1 MIFDDPLLLLTE
13 APPQE
18 KDPAAGAD
26 AKPDAIEPPTDDTA
40 DIAAKG
46 DEPPPAD
53 DAADGDATGGEEDG
67 GTADDAFGDDE
78 EDDDL
83 GGDGAGGE
91 EDGAAGDGTD
101 AGDGTPPV
109 DPAKKEAL
117 FDAMFE
123 MRETCRTLL
132 RSIDA
137 IAGGIENEDLS
148 RTVARARQLVDEAER
163 QSSTL
168 LSRFTSFDYEKAR
181 SLFQSVKERVSS
193 VSEVIKHVI
202 DGDDDSRD
210 PGPNKS

>member
-1 MIFDDPLLLLTE
+1 MIFDDPLLLLIE

-40 DIAAKG
+40 DIGAKG
-46 DEPPPAD
+46 DEPPPDDPSAD
-53 DAADGDATGGEEDG
+53 DGAGDGTGED
-67 GTADDAFGDDE
+67 DPLGDDE

-91 EDGAAGDGTD
+91 DDGAAGDGTD
-101 AGDGTPPV
+101 AGDGAPPV

-163 QSSTL
+163 QSSML

>member
-1 MIFDDPLLLLTE
+1 MILDDPLLLIE
-13 APPQE
+13 APPAE

-26 AKPDAIEPPTDDTA
+26 AKPDAMEPPTDGTD
-40 DIAAKG
+40 DIGAKA
-46 DEPPPAD
+46 DEPPPD
-53 DAADGDATGGEEDG
+53 DGGGEDDGAGEDDPGAADGSDL
-67 GTADDAFGDDE
+67 GDDD

-83 GGDGAGGE
+83 GDGDDGIGA
-91 EDGAAGDGTD
+91 DDGDGTGGGED
-101 AGDGTPPV
+101 ATPPV

-148 RTVARARQLVDEAER
+148 KTVARARQLVDEAER